1 MEKKTNV
8 MAIVS
13 MILGILSLLLFWVNG
28 WVGLFLAI
36 GGLILSII
44 GKKQPEGKGMAIAG
58 MVCSIV
64 TIALWFIIVLVITI
78 ILHSL

>member
-8 MAIVS
+8 MGLVG
-13 MILGILSLLLFWVNG
+13 MILGIISILLFFING

-36 GGLILSII
+36 GGLVLSII
-44 GKKQPEGKGMAIAG
+44 GQKQPEGKGMAIAG

-64 TIALWFIIVLVITI
+64 TIVLWFIVVLVISI
-78 ILHSL
+78 ILNNL

>member
-8 MAIVS
+8 MGLVG
-13 MILGILSLLLFWVNG
+13 MILGIISILLFFING

-36 GGLILSII
+36 GGLVLSII
-44 GKKQPEGKGMAIAG
+44 GQKQPEGKGMAIAG

-64 TIALWFIIVLVITI
+64 TIALWFIVILVIQL

>member
-1 MEKKTNV
+1 

-44 GKKQPEGKGMAIAG
+44 GQKQPEGKGMAIAG

>member
-8 MAIVS
+8 MGLVG
-13 MILGILSLLLFWVNG
+13 MILGIISILLFFING

-36 GGLILSII
+36 GGLVLSII
-44 GKKQPEGKGMAIAG
+44 GQKQPEGKGMAIAG

-64 TIALWFIIVLVITI
+64 TIALWVILILVIQLF
-78 ILHSL
+78 LHSL

>member
-8 MAIVS
+8 MGLVG
-13 MILGILSLLLFWVNG
+13 MILGFISILLFFING

-36 GGLILSII
+36 GGLVLSII
-44 GKKQPEGKGMAIAG
+44 GQKQPEGKGMAIAG

-64 TIALWFIIVLVITI
+64 TIVLWLIVIIIIQL
-78 ILHSL
+78 ILHNL